1 MTAPRIAVCL
11 VVTDDARDL
20 HGCLQSMRQLGPLLA
35 ELCVYGVGAPEQTL
49 AFARNAGAKV
59 EVGEWDGDV
68 SAARNAAACMSDAP
82 WVLVVEPNER
92 LRVDVG
98 HLSRLLDLPAD
109 MVGEP
114 DALTVDISAGRGLG
128 ARASRGERIYRP
140 ERAHYVGTLEEHLE
154 PLEPGRPLR
163 TLSAGA
169 EVIGIWSV
177 VEEDAPLGSERD
189 RLKRREARAS
199 AALDKLEQAGISGND
214 LVTALVER
222 SRARRELGDDDG
234 ALADLNRA
242 RRVKASD
249 AYRWR
254 AREDLTT
261 LLIEHGYYA
270 GANKLIGELRDDGAD
285 ESYSD
290 WLTAQVHAAQGQAH
304 VAWEILRRLERVT
317 SSEGRVIATPEILTE
332 QMHMA
337 NRLGEFDEALQCCVD
352 LVARHNLGARHGRM
366 LLKLWGPRSP
376 EGLTDLLIQADGR
389 YLDDVAVALE
399 GLPGLGPDVAAR
411 LREVRSEKP
420 AAVRIM

>member
-11 VVTDDARDL
+11 VVTDDAGDV

-35 ELCVYGVGAPEQTL
+35 QLCVYGVGACESTL
-49 AFARNAGAKV
+49 ALARNAGAKV
-59 EVGEWDGDV
+59 EMGKWDGDA

-82 WVLVVEPNER
+82 WVLVAEPNER
-92 LRVDVG
+92 LRVDVAN
-98 HLSRLLDLPAD
+98 LSRLLDLPKD

-114 DALTVDISAGRGLG
+114 DALTIDISTGRGPG

-140 ERAHYVGTLEEHLE
+140 ERAHFVGTLEEHLE

-177 VEEDAPLGSERD
+177 VDDLAQPGSERD
-189 RLKRREARAS
+189 RLRRREGRARA
-199 AALDKLEQAGISGND
+199 AVDKLEAAGIRGND

-222 SRARRELGDDDG
+222 SRVRRELGDDDG
-234 ALADLNRA
+234 ALDDLNRA
-242 RRVKASD
+242 RRVEASD

-261 LLIEHGYYA
+261 LLIEHGYYE
-270 GANKLIGELRDDGAD
+270 GANRLIGELRADGAD

-290 WLTAQVHAAQGQAH
+290 WLCARVHAAQGQAH
-304 VAWEILRRLERVT
+304 VAWDILRRLQSVT
-317 SSEGRVIATPEILTE
+317 SSEGRVVAPLDILTE
-332 QMHMA
+332 QMHLA
-337 NRLGEFDEALQCCVD
+337 NRLGEFDEALHCCID
-352 LVARHNLGARHGRM
+352 LVTRHNLGARHGRM

-376 EGLTDLLIQADGR
+376 EGLSDLLIQADAR
-389 YLDDVAVALE
+389 HLDDVAGALE
-399 GLPGLGPDVAAR
+399 ALPGLGPDVAAR
-411 LREVRSEKP
+411 LREVRAERP
-420 AAVRIM
+420 TAVRIM